1 MKWDKPATFVSK
13 QRAAQATLRRLL
25 SGAALWI
32 TARRNRRQEEQ
43 VASNVLINEPVLFD
57 RLDEQK
63 PDALLQLIALC
74 DADTRADKIDVGV
87 GVYRDA
93 AGNTPILRSVKK
105 AERILWETQE
115 TKSYLGSQGDAR
127 LTALIRPIVFGES
140 LSADERIVGL
150 QTPGGCGA
158 LRLGA
163 DLIEKANPKARIH
176 VGQPTWPNHGP
187 LIECAGVEMVS
198 YDYYDPKSRR
208 ILFDRMMDAL
218 GEAAAGDLVLLHGC
232 CHNPTGADLDLDQW
246 RQVAEIVSR
255 RGLIPYVDLAYQGLG
270 KNLEADAAGTRLV
283 VEAAEQAL
291 IAQSCDKN
299 FGVYRERTGNLFVR
313 GSSRRTAEIA
323 FGNLLQLAR
332 TMWSMPPDH
341 GAAVARIVLDDA
353 ALRADWRAE
362 LDEMCAR
369 FRSLRARLAAY
380 DERLSYIGE
389 QNGMFSMLP
398 LSPAQVLA
406 LREEKGIYMAGSG
419 RFNVVGLSDDNVDR
433 FAAAVVE
440 KMDG

>member
-1 MKWDKPATFVSK
+1 MDSITGS
-13 QRAAQATLRRLL
+13 AQ
-25 SGAALWI
+25 
-32 TARRNRRQEEQ
+32 
-43 VASNVLINEPVLFD
+43 PPLFD

-63 PDALLQLIALC
+63 PDALLQLIALAE
-74 DADTRADKIDVGV
+74 ADTRPEKIDVGV

-93 AGNTPILRSVKK
+93 AGGTPILRAVKE
-105 AERILWETQE
+105 AERRLWERQE
-115 TKSYLGSQGDAR
+115 TKAYLGSQGDPR
-127 LTALIRPIVFGES
+127 FTALIRPIVFGES
-140 LSADERIVGL
+140 LAADDRIVGL

-163 DLIEKANPKARIH
+163 DLIEKANPHARIH

-187 LIECAGVEMVS
+187 LIECAGIEMTP
-198 YDYYDPKSRR
+198 YPYYDRDAR
-208 ILFDRMMDAL
+208 TVLFDRMADAL
-218 GEAAAGDLVLLHGC
+218 NGAEAGDLVLLHGC
-232 CHNPTGADLDLDQW
+232 CHNPTGADLSPDQW
-246 RQVAEIVSR
+246 REVADIVAR
-255 RGLIPYVDLAYQGLG
+255 RGLIPYVDIAYQGLG
-270 KNLEADAAGTRLV
+270 NGLEADAAGTRLV

-299 FGVYRERTGNLFVR
+299 FGVYRERVGNLFVKAA
-313 GSSRRTAEIA
+313 SRATAEKVFA
-323 FGNLLQLAR
+323 NLLQLSR

-341 GAAVARIVLDDA
+341 GAAVCRIVLDTPE
-353 ALRADWRAE
+353 LRADWNAE
-362 LDEMCAR
+362 LQEMCAR
-369 FRSLRARLAAY
+369 IRTLRARLAAF
-380 DERLSYIGE
+380 DERLAYIDG

-398 LSPAQVLA
+398 LTPDQVLA